1 MTPPGGSGGE
11 AANQRAFAGHDG
23 SAARWFASQDDWW
36 PEHYGSAVDQA
47 LAELHGSG
55 IGTEGRDLLD
65 IGCGDGIIS
74 LGLLR
79 RSDLGSVTGMDIVAT
94 DTGFLDHE
102 ARRHGVDPVGPDD
115 ALRFVESVPDTAP
128 FEDSSF
134 DLATAWSVFE
144 HVTEPRPLLR
154 DVHRVLR
161 PGGVL
166 FIQVW
171 PLWFSEHGSHLWP
184 FFEETFV
191 HLTRTP
197 EEILAHLQERIEDP
211 ALARSM
217 FDLYESC
224 NRHTVD
230 DIQAAL
236 LDAGFGIG
244 KVTLSGASVHVPP
257 ALRDVPLSHLAVDG
271 CTILAVKPDQPREA
285 GPGHDPG

>member
-1 MTPPGGSGGE
+1 MTSTHEPASGS
-11 AANQRAFAGHDG
+11 ANERAFAGHDG
-23 SAARWFASQDDWW
+23 SAARWFASQDSWW
-36 PEHYGSAVDQA
+36 PEHYESAVDQA

-79 RSDLGSVTGMDIVAT
+79 RSDLGSVTGMDIVPT
-94 DTGFLDHE
+94 DTAFLDHE
-102 ARRHGVDPVGPDD
+102 ARRHGVDPIGPDD
-115 ALRFVESVPDTAP
+115 ALRFVRSVPDTAP
-128 FEDSSF
+128 FPDASF

-154 DVHRVLR
+154 DVLRVLR

-184 FFEETFV
+184 FFDETFV

-197 EEILAHLQERIEDP
+197 EEILEHLRGRIEDP

-236 LDAGFGIG
+236 LDAGFRIG

-257 ALRDVPLSHLAVDG
+257 ALHGVPLSRLAIDG
-271 CTILAVKPDQPREA
+271 CTILAVRPEPPLEA

>member
-1 MTPPGGSGGE
+1 VRSPNE
-11 AANQRAFAGHDG
+11 RAFAGHDG
-23 SAARWFASQDDWW
+23 SAARWFATQPGWW
-36 PEHYGSAVDQA
+36 ESHYQSAVDQA
-47 LAELHGSG
+47 VLELEGSG
-55 IGTEGRDLLD
+55 VPIEGRDLLD

-79 RSDLGSVTGMDIVAT
+79 RGGFASVTGMDIVAT
-94 DTGFLDHE
+94 DTAFLDAE
-102 ARRHGVDPVGPDD
+102 AVRHGVAPVGPDD
-115 ALRFVESVPDTAP
+115 ALRFVTSVPDSAP
-128 FEDSSF
+128 FPDASF
-134 DLATAWSVFE
+134 DLAAAWSVFE

-154 DVHRVLR
+154 DVRRVLR

-184 FFEETFV
+184 FFDETFV
-191 HLTRTP
+191 HLTKTP
-197 EEILAHLQERIEDP
+197 DQVMEHLLGRIDDP
-211 ALARSM
+211 ALAQSM

-244 KVTLSGASVHVPP
+244 KVTLTGASVHVPP
-257 ALRDVPLSHLAVDG
+257 ALQAIPLSRLAIDG
-271 CTILAVKPDQPREA
+271 CTILAVRP
-285 GPGHDPG
+285 

>member
-1 MTPPGGSGGE
+1 MS
-11 AANQRAFAGHDG
+11 ANERAFAGHDG
-23 SAARWFASQDDWW
+23 SAARWFASQDNWW
-36 PEHYGSAVDQA
+36 PEHFEGAVDQA

-55 IGTEGRDLLD
+55 IATEGRELLD

-74 LGLLR
+74 LGLWR
-79 RSDLGSVTGMDIVAT
+79 RGDFAGVTGMDIVPT
-94 DTGFLDHE
+94 DTAFLDAE
-102 ARRHGVDPVGPDD
+102 ARRHDVEPVGPGD
-115 ALRFVESVPDTAP
+115 ALRFVQSVPDSAP
-128 FEDSSF
+128 FPDASF

-184 FFEETFV
+184 FFDDSFV

-197 EEILAHLQERIEDP
+197 EEILEHLRGRIEDP
-211 ALARSM
+211 ALAQSM
-217 FDLYESC
+217 YDLYESC

-230 DIQAAL
+230 DIQSAL

-244 KVTLSGASVHVPP
+244 KVTLTGASVHVPP
-257 ALRDVPLSHLAVDG
+257 MLQKVPLSRLAIDG
-271 CTILAVKPDQPREA
+271 CTILAVKPYPPVEAGSEA
-285 GPGHDPG
+285 GPG

>member
-1 MTPPGGSGGE
+1 MTSVDGS
-11 AANQRAFAGHDG
+11 ANERAFAGHDG
-23 SAARWFASQDDWW
+23 SAARWFASQDNWW
-36 PEHYGSAVDQA
+36 PEHYESAVDQA
-47 LAELHGSG
+47 LQEFRGSG
-55 IGTEGRDLLD
+55 IATEGRQLLD

-79 RSDLGSVTGMDIVAT
+79 RGDLGSVTGMDIVAT
-94 DTGFLDHE
+94 DTAFLDHE
-102 ARRHGVDPVGPDD
+102 AARHGVDPVSPED
-115 ALRFVESVPDTAP
+115 ALTFVRSAPDTAP
-128 FEDSSF
+128 FPDASF

-154 DVHRVLR
+154 DVLRVLR

-184 FFEETFV
+184 FFDDTFV

-197 EEILAHLQERIEDP
+197 EEILEHLRQRIDDP
-211 ALARSM
+211 ALAQSM

-244 KVTLSGASVHVPP
+244 KVTLTGASVHVPP
-257 ALRDVPLSHLAVDG
+257 GLQGVPLSSLAVDG
-271 CTILAVKPDQPREA
+271 CTILAVKPDRPLEA

>member
-1 MTPPGGSGGE
+1 MKS
-11 AANQRAFAGHDG
+11 ANERAFAGHDG
-23 SAARWFASQDDWW
+23 SAARWFATQPGWWQDHF
-36 PEHYGSAVDQA
+36 ESAVDQA
-47 LAELHGSG
+47 LQEFSSSG
-55 IGTEGRDLLD
+55 VPTTGRDLLD

-79 RSDLGSVTGMDIVAT
+79 RGGFATVTGMDIVPT

-102 ARRHGVDPVGPDD
+102 AERHGERPVGPHD
-115 ALRFVESVPDTAP
+115 ALTFVQSAPDTAP
-128 FEDSSF
+128 FPDQSF

-184 FFEETFV
+184 FFDESFV

-197 EEILAHLQERIEDP
+197 AEILEHLRGRIEDQ
-211 ALARSM
+211 ALAQSM

-230 DIQAAL
+230 DIGAAL

-257 ALRDVPLSHLAVDG
+257 ELQQIPLSRLAVDG
-271 CTILAVKPDQPREA
+271 CTIIAVR
-285 GPGHDPG
+285 H

>member
-1 MTPPGGSGGE
+1 VRS
-11 AANQRAFAGHDG
+11 ANERAFAGHDG
-23 SAARWFASQDDWW
+23 SAARWFATQPGWW
-36 PEHYGSAVDQA
+36 EDHYVSAVDQA
-47 LAELHGSG
+47 VRELEGSG
-55 IGTEGRDLLD
+55 VPLAGRELLD

-79 RSDLGSVTGMDIVAT
+79 RGGLGQVTGMDIVPT
-94 DTGFLDHE
+94 DTAFLDRE
-102 ARRHGVDPVGPDD
+102 AERHGVPPVGPDD
-115 ALRFVESVPDTAP
+115 ALRFVASEPDTVP
-128 FEDSSF
+128 FPDGSF

-184 FFEETFV
+184 FFDETFV

-197 EEILAHLQERIEDP
+197 EEILEHLRSRIDDP
-211 ALARSM
+211 DLAQSM
-217 FDLYESC
+217 YDLYESC

-230 DIQAAL
+230 DIQSAL

-244 KVTLSGASVHVPP
+244 KVTLTGASVHLPP
-257 ALRDVPLSHLAVDG
+257 ELQGVPLSRLAVDG
-271 CTILAVKPDQPREA
+271 CTILAVR
-285 GPGHDPG
+285 H